1 MDNLLP
7 QTLQSG
13 LLIPF
18 YDSSNSSP
26 QDVMN
31 KIYIDSKAFSLD
43 LCDGLDVKGNAIS
56 NLADP
61 ISQTDRSNKRYID
74 TKTNNFFKN
83 RWVRNGVYFFIFTV
97 LVTTTKK
104 SSNLITVPLTL
115 SVQAARILLRSI
127 MNWLSNNVEFMKF
140 ILEVVVREALQMSC

>member
-1 MDNLLP
+1 
-7 QTLQSG
+7 
-13 LLIPF
+13 
-18 YDSSNSSP
+18 
-26 QDVMN
+26 MN

-43 LCDGLDVKGNAIS
+43 LSNGLDVKGNAIS

-61 ISQTDRSNKRYID
+61 TSQTDRSNKRYID

-140 ILEVVVREALQMSC
+140 ILEMVVREALQMSC